1 MPLTITFAADPPDR
15 GTLVVRGLPQAWPE
29 VLVAVQRDDD
39 DSYLTVHQL
48 WTQTPSWHPC
58 ARTNGDA
65 AETRFDAGPA
75 LTAGIRA
82 AGTTPLRVHLRRGD
96 FADRAPLALLRP
108 PTLPTDAADQDV
120 AAPINSPV
128 PDAGSAR
135 RGTVAAAPRE
145 ALRTLER
152 PTASAVPSASADEP
166 SLTWTKTAGAVPTT
180 TRTLERAQD
189 SRADSSPAP
198 FRLKWRLALSAL
210 VIIGLGGL
218 LWAYLTT
225 EQEAPP
231 PAGTETATGR
241 TGTSTP
247 AGVTPATP
255 AAGTGK
261 ALYLDLKRRSLPAA
275 DLFARAEQADQ
286 AGDCEA
292 AIRLFM
298 DAAKSDAALAERLG
312 RRYDP
317 EGFQPSPC
325 FPEPKP
331 DSALVWYQ
339 GAAEQSIPRAQRR
352 YGELLLGEADV
363 GPIYQDAVDWLR
375 KAAAAGDATAQQ
387 RLDALGEH

>member
-15 GTLVVRGLPQAWPE
+15 GTLVVRGLPQDWPE

-39 DSYLTVHQL
+39 ASFLTVHRL
-48 WTQTPSWHPC
+48 WAQAPSWHPC
-58 ARTNGDA
+58 ARLDGGA
-65 AETRFDAGPA
+65 AETTRFDAGPA

-82 AGTTPLRVHLRRGD
+82 AGETPLRVHLRRGD
-96 FADRAPLALLRP
+96 FADIVPLVVLVTPVTLPPDPAP
-108 PTLPTDAADQDV
+108 PTTPETGADA
-120 AAPINSPV
+120 SPQTQAHPSDHPASSVPEPGPSLYWAKAVNAVPATPQTPAGTLDSRV
-128 PDAGSAR
+128 PD
-135 RGTVAAAPRE
+135 PD
-145 ALRTLER
+145 
-152 PTASAVPSASADEP
+152 PI
-166 SLTWTKTAGAVPTT
+166 
-180 TRTLERAQD
+180 
-189 SRADSSPAP
+189 P
-198 FRLKWRLALSAL
+198 FRIKWRLALSAL

-225 EQEAPP
+225 DQVQPT
-231 PAGTETATGR
+231 PAGTGIATGR
-241 TGTSTP
+241 TDPS
-247 AGVTPATP
+247 AT

-261 ALYLDLKRRSLPAA
+261 ALYLDLKRRGLPAA
-275 DLFARAEQADQ
+275 DLFARAEQAEQ
-286 AGDCEA
+286 TGDCEA

-339 GAAEQSIPRAQRR
+339 GAAEQAIPKAQRR
-352 YGELLLGEADV
+352 YGELLLGEANA
-363 GPIYQDAVDWLR
+363 GPIYQDALDWLR